1 MSRASDNGREQQEL
15 EKLEGEIELRAR
27 RMQRAQRERRS
38 LLAQTVYLGTL
49 GLVFVLPVVA
59 GSYLGHWL
67 DGLKPGY
74 SMRWTLS
81 LMFVGIVVGAVNVYL
96 MIRE

>member
-1 MSRASDNGREQQEL
+1 VTEPGDDRELGRSVD
-15 EKLEGEIELRAR
+15 RDAR
-27 RMQRAQRERRS
+27 RLRKAERERDS

-59 GSYLGHWL
+59 GAYLGHWL
-67 DGLKPGY
+67 DGLSPGY

-81 LMFVGIVVGAVNVYL
+81 LLFLGLVIGALNVYFL
-96 MIRE
+96 IRSRD